1 MCGAVLLSSVQAS
14 FFSRRRRSKGE
25 FSSAISI
32 FFLGACNCV
41 LCDDYTDLHSAGQ
54 EAGMVGGADV
64 GDVAVVVVV
73 VEVETHVGF
82 LCFVVVVVRMDV
94 FR

>member
-1 MCGAVLLSSVQAS
+1 MRGGSVVICS
-14 FFSRRRRSKGE
+14 GFLFSRRRRSKGE

-73 VEVETHVGF
+73 EVETHVGF